1 MQGDCLA
8 GSLSKGLF
16 EHVNRKWGP
25 LPLNLPWRHQ
35 ICIAKFLFSYI
46 DNLREILN
54 QSTAQWC

>member
-46 DNLREILN
+46 DDLREILN
-54 QSTAQWC
+54 